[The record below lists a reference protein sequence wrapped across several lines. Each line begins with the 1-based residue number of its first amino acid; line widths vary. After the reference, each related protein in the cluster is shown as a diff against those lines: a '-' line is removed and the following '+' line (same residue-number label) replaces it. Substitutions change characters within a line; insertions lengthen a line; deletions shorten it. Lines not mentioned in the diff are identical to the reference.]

1 MDALGF
7 FEVGKGESR
16 VKARDG
22 AALGCKYLGPF
33 LVHDGYEKKFFTR
46 LLCTFVTGLM

>member
-7 FEVGKGESR
+7 FEVRRESR

-22 AALGCKYLGPF
+22 AALGCKYLEPF
-33 LVHDGYEKKFFTR
+33 FST
-46 LLCTFVTGLM
+46 